1 MKIGVLQTGS
11 VPPEMVDEH
20 GPYVVMFERMLQRA
34 DSSFTASLWNINEK
48 HEIPDS
54 PQDADGW
61 IITGSKHGVYED
73 HPWIEP
79 LKAFLRQAHEA
90 RAPMVGVCFGH
101 QILAEALGGKVV
113 KSDRGW
119 GCGVHEY
126 SVLGQPEWMD
136 EAKETITIHAMHQD
150 QVVELPPGAT
160 VLAESPFC
168 PYAALAYGETAMS
181 VQPHPEFTADFQRDI
196 INLRHGTAIPEATAD
211 EALAGLGGKTDSDM
225 FGRWITNFFRHAASH
240 AKAA

>member
-1 MKIGVLQTGS
+1 MKIGILQTGS
-11 VPPEMVDEH
+11 VPPEMVEEH
-20 GPYVVMFERMLQRA
+20 GSYLTMFEQMLQRA
-34 DSSFTASLWNINEK
+34 DPSFSAALWNINEE
-48 HEIPDS
+48 HEIPNS

-79 LKAFLRQAHEA
+79 LKTFLREAHA
-90 RAPMVGVCFGH
+90 AKAPIVGVCFGH

-126 SVLGQPEWMD
+126 SVLERPKWMD
-136 EAKETITIHAMHQD
+136 EEKETIAIHAMHQD

-160 VLAESPFC
+160 VLAESSFC
-168 PYAALAYGETAMS
+168 PYAALAYGDTAMS
-181 VQPHPEFTADFQRDI
+181 VQPHPEFTAGFQRDI
-196 INLRHGTAIPEATAD
+196 ISLRQGTLIPDAIAD
-211 EALAGLGGKTDSDM
+211 PALAGLGGETDSDT
-225 FGRWITNFFRHAASH
+225 FGRWITNFFRHAASQ
-240 AKAA
+240 AKAV